1 MIESMFGTRRED
13 VKSTLPNGKEKN
25 KEVLLSES
33 LLLEYEAND
42 AQLNWARQAI
52 SDDEFRNGQQW
63 TQAER
68 NELQDRGQ
76 AAIVHNVIHPK
87 VEQAKAQLTT
97 NNPKFQATA
106 AEDSDVN
113 LSRLATMLL
122 DHTWNISRGKSALK
136 QAVDDYYVKGRGI
149 LYAYYDPNESG
160 GVGEVKIKDVE
171 TLKVFCDPSSRDRYW
186 RDAQHIVIHHLLTEA
201 QVRDLAPDIN
211 LANAEQSQD
220 EHMPGRTYV
229 QENDVALFGDPNSS
243 FVPRYD
249 VIERFTKKNITYY
262 RIVDAMSG
270 DMEYLD
276 AKEYREWKEGFGI
289 VAMIRGEELVTT
301 TGDML
306 SEMQELYIGL
316 LMQAAEA
323 GELEAEEDYDT
334 ISNMP
339 PMIFHYVAGD
349 PMPDGTRLPLPMY
362 GPETGAE
369 NEIPGSTSV
378 LTPVKRK
385 ELKDI
390 GYEEFPYSQV
400 RYQSVASVGGLLIY
414 DQILPVTRPPVVPIM
429 NGFNRNPYPT
439 SDVFHVR
446 DLQRQINYTESKIIA
461 HAASA
466 ASVGLLLPR
475 GSILDREAFEAK
487 VNRPGRW
494 VEEYEAEM
502 GAPTVVAP
510 TPLPGEFY
518 NKSQRDMQMIET
530 ILGLY
535 AFQQGD
541 VARAPETFRGTL
553 AMDEYAQRRMKS
565 KLDDIEGS
573 LNELARV
580 TIEMYQH
587 YVTNE
592 RTIRIVNPD
601 SRNVEQ
607 AQVNLVQYDDFGRE
621 VEKLNDLQ
629 SINVDIRI
637 VSGSTLPSNRF
648 ALLDY
653 YLQFF
658 QAGLIDQVEVLKK
671 SEVFD
676 IEGILERSGYIR
688 QLESQ
693 IGALQEEIKKLSGD
707 LQTADREA
715 VQARKRT
722 EVEKFKASLA
732 EPKAQ
737 VNAAR
742 DRFKQR
748 TNDVV
753 QNIRQQ
759 YGTGGQ
765 PGGGSTSQQ

>member
-1 MIESMFGTRRED
+1 
-13 VKSTLPNGKEKN
+13 
-25 KEVLLSES
+25 
-33 LLLEYEAND
+33 
-42 AQLNWARQAI
+42 
-52 SDDEFRNGQQW
+52 
-63 TQAER
+63 
-68 NELQDRGQ
+68 
-76 AAIVHNVIHPK
+76 
-87 VEQAKAQLTT
+87 
-97 NNPKFQATA
+97 
-106 AEDSDVN
+106 
-113 LSRLATMLL
+113 
-122 DHTWNISRGKSALK
+122 
-136 QAVDDYYVKGRGI
+136 
-149 LYAYYDPNESG
+149 
-160 GVGEVKIKDVE
+160 
-171 TLKVFCDPSSRDRYW
+171 
-186 RDAQHIVIHHLLTEA
+186 
-201 QVRDLAPDIN
+201 
-211 LANAEQSQD
+211 
-220 EHMPGRTYV
+220 
-229 QENDVALFGDPNSS
+229 
-243 FVPRYD
+243 
-249 VIERFTKKNITYY
+249 
-262 RIVDAMSG
+262 
-270 DMEYLD
+270 
-276 AKEYREWKEGFGI
+276 
-289 VAMIRGEELVTT
+289 
-301 TGDML
+301 
-306 SEMQELYIGL
+306 
-316 LMQAAEA
+316 
-323 GELEAEEDYDT
+323 
-334 ISNMP
+334 
-339 PMIFHYVAGD
+339 
-349 PMPDGTRLPLPMY
+349 
-362 GPETGAE
+362 
-369 NEIPGSTSV
+369 
-378 LTPVKRK
+378 
-385 ELKDI
+385 
-390 GYEEFPYSQV
+390 
-400 RYQSVASVGGLLIY
+400 
-414 DQILPVTRPPVVPIM
+414 
-429 NGFNRNPYPT
+429 
-439 SDVFHVR
+439 
-446 DLQRQINYTESKIIA
+446 
-461 HAASA
+461 
-466 ASVGLLLPR
+466 
-475 GSILDREAFEAK
+475 
-487 VNRPGRW
+487 
-494 VEEYEAEM
+494 
-502 GAPTVVAP
+502 
-510 TPLPGEFY
+510 
-518 NKSQRDMQMIET
+518 MQMIET